1 MTYTRMTIEERSQIY
16 ALRQAGKGNN
26 EIARILGRD
35 KSTISREVKRN
46 TGQRGYRYQ
55 QAHRMATERAKR
67 PGRRR
72 FTEEVQADV
81 VAGLQEGW
89 TPEAICSRAKL
100 EGRAHV
106 CKETVYKFIY
116 EDSKSGG
123 ELWKSLP
130 RSRRKRRKRIPRQS
144 DRGRGKIPGRRDIS
158 ERPPEVEYRILVGD
172 WEGDLIQG
180 APGTGY
186 LVTLVERTTRFTLVG
201 CVNTK
206 EATEVAAEV
215 IRLLG
220 SIGIACTSITF
231 DNGKEFACHADISD
245 ALKIDVYF
253 ARPYHSWERGTN
265 ENTNGLIR
273 RLYPK
278 GSSFADIGTVELQR
292 IDRFLNDRPKK
303 CLGWHT
309 PREVMQAFLVTAA

>member
-55 QAHRMATERAKR
+55 QAHRFAIERAKR
-67 PGRRR
+67 PGVRR
-72 FTEEVQADV
+72 FTEEVRLYV
-81 VAGLQEGW
+81 EAGLTKGW
-89 TPEAICSRAKL
+89 TPEAVCGRAKF
-100 EGRAHV
+100 EGRPYV
-106 CKETVYKFIY
+106 CKETVYKHIY
-116 EDSKSGG
+116 EDSLSGG
-123 ELWKSLP
+123 ELWKLLP
-130 RSRRKRRKRIPRQS
+130 RSRRKRRKRIPRQE
-144 DRGRGKIPGRRDIS
+144 DRGRGKIPNRRDIS
-158 ERPPEVEYRILVGD
+158 ERPPEVEYRITVGD
-172 WEGDLIQG
+172 WEGDLIAG

-186 LVTLVERTTRFTLVG
+186 LLTLVERVTRFSLVAR
-201 CVNTK
+201 VDTK
-206 EATEVAAEV
+206 EAAEVSAAV

-220 SIGIACTSITF
+220 GVGVICRSITF
-231 DNGKEFACHADISD
+231 DNGKEFAFHVHISSV
-245 ALKIDVYF
+245 LQTDVYF

-278 GSSFADIGTVELQR
+278 GSSFAAIGKEELQR

-303 CLGWHT
+303 CLGWRT
-309 PREVMQAFLVTAA
+309 PREVMQAFLAGAA